1 MDGEW
6 PARKPI
12 SAVDIELET
21 TRGRVE
27 REILM
32 KQMEEVP
39 LFAGHG
45 HIVPAWTNRI
55 GDHSRPSG
63 RRKPQDADGRGVNVA
78 VHGPIVTA
86 WTKSD
91 RLSYRGNFH

>member
-1 MDGEW
+1 MERSRGIDGEW
-6 PARKPI
+6 PAGKPI

-39 LFAGHG
+39 LLLGMDILSQHG
-45 HIVPAWTNRI
+45 RI
-55 GDHSRPSG
+55 ELETTRG
-63 RRKPQDADGRGVNVA
+63 RVEGENLRMQMDEV
-78 VHGPIVTA
+78 
-86 WTKSD
+86 
-91 RLSYRGNFH
+91 

>member
-1 MDGEW
+1 MERSRGMDGEW
-6 PARKPI
+6 SARKPI

-45 HIVPAWTNRI
+45 HIVPAWTNPL
-55 GDHSRPSG
+55 GDHVRVEG
-63 RRKPQDADGRGVNVA
+63 ENLRMQMYEV
-78 VHGPIVTA
+78 
-86 WTKSD
+86 
-91 RLSYRGNFH
+91 

>member
-1 MDGEW
+1 MERSRGMDGEW

-39 LFAGHG
+39 LLLGMDILSQHG
-45 HIVPAWTNRI
+45 RI
-55 GDHSRPSG
+55 ELETTRG
-63 RRKPQDADGRGVNVA
+63 RVERENLRMQMYEV
-78 VHGPIVTA
+78 
-86 WTKSD
+86 
-91 RLSYRGNFH
+91 